1 MMKKRQN
8 HLNIHHLQKDK
19 VRLMFLQKIEIK
31 LVNNKIELTNSW
43 YTIDYDE
50 LEVGISL
57 LIKLMSI

>member
-1 MMKKRQN
+1 
-8 HLNIHHLQKDK
+8 
-19 VRLMFLQKIEIK
+19 MFLQKIEIK